1 MTLRGSLIAIES
13 TTNPARNSPEQR
25 KNRPAS
31 LGPVWLACVLT
42 LNLAGCSLK
51 IGSAKLEL
59 GMDSDEK
66 KSQEKRQDSDAG
78 ADAAD
83 SEPLAKRYRSSA
95 DRIITAALA
104 DNEAYDRLEYLCL
117 SIGHR
122 LSGSDSLERAIDWAV
137 ETMRQDGQSNAR
149 REKVMVPH
157 WVRGNESATMLE
169 PRVAPLHMLG
179 LGGSVGTSSEGV
191 TAPVLVVADEDGL
204 DEVADQVRGKIVL
217 FNKVMPPYDTERGAA
232 YGPTV
237 KYRVHGAR
245 LAAELGAVAVLVR
258 SVTATSLQTP
268 HTGAMRY
275 GDAKVKIPTAAI
287 TVEDAELLA
296 RLQARGIRIVVNLK
310 MEAQTLPDAESANV
324 VAELRG
330 TTHPDEIVVIGG
342 HLDSWD
348 VGCGA
353 HDDGGPSI
361 VAMEAINVL
370 RKLGMFPRRTIRVVL
385 WTNEENGV
393 AGGRAYAKD
402 HADELSKHVAAI
414 EADSGVFKPVGY
426 SLDCS
431 DKNRQRIAERQV
443 SEILSLIEP
452 HIGPMSTRVGHS
464 GVDIGHMKD
473 AGFVLM
479 GHRVEGSKYF
489 DYHHTRADTIDK
501 VDPRE
506 ISENVAVLAT
516 MAYIIAD
523 MPQRLGES

>member
-1 MTLRGSLIAIES
+1 MRGSPRAHDTLTHGTGDRS
-13 TTNPARNSPEQR
+13 GTTPFGRTN
-25 KNRPAS
+25 
-31 LGPVWLACVLT
+31 LGPVWLTLFLA
-42 LNLAGCSLK
+42 LNLAGCSVK
-51 IGSAKLEL
+51 VGSAKLEL
-59 GMDSDEK
+59 GMDPAEKNSADKDEN
-66 KSQEKRQDSDAG
+66 SGTDSDAKER
-78 ADAAD
+78 
-83 SEPLAKRYRSSA
+83 EPLASRYKSQA
-95 DRIITAALA
+95 DQIINAALA

-137 ETMRQDGQSNAR
+137 ETMHQDGQANAH

-157 WVRGNESATMLE
+157 WVRGNESVTMLE
-169 PRVAPLHMLG
+169 PRVATLRMLG
-179 LGGSVGTSSEGV
+179 LGGSVGTPSDGI

-204 DEVADQVRGKIVL
+204 DKVAAQVRGKIVL
-217 FNKVMPPYDTERGAA
+217 FNKVMPPYDAENGAA
-232 YGPTV
+232 YGSTV

-245 LAAELGAVAVLVR
+245 MAAELGAVASLVR
-258 SVTATSLQTP
+258 SVTATSLRSP

-287 TVEDAELLA
+287 TVEDAEMLT
-296 RLQARGIRIVVNLK
+296 RLQARGIRTVVNLK
-310 MEAQTLPDAESANV
+310 MEARTLPDAVSANV

-330 TTHPDEIVVIGG
+330 TTSPEEIVVIGG
-342 HLDSWD
+342 HIDSWD

-370 RKLGMFPRRTIRVVL
+370 RKLDMIPRRTIRVVL
-385 WTNEENGV
+385 WTNEENGM

-426 SLDCS
+426 SLDCL
-431 DKNRQRIAERQV
+431 DKDRLRIAERQV

-452 HIGPMSTRVGHS
+452 HIGPMSTKVGHS
-464 GVDIGHMKD
+464 GADVGQMKD

-489 DYHHTRADTIDK
+489 DYHHTMADTIDK

-523 MPQRLGES
+523 MPERLGAS